1 MEPSGTDLSES
12 WTKLA
17 ETIEIAR
24 AEVAALAPDA
34 ATAAEGEAYVAR
46 VVAVS
51 LGANVLGHL
60 FADGGLGRALP
71 CYGGPNPDYIMQHSG
86 IDPTVRYRLTGR
98 LNGSE
103 RVGVGLYAIGARG
116 ETLEVGYRAFDADN
130 CDAEGGFTLDLAPDA
145 SGREEMAVPPEARI
159 LLMRTLHRA
168 SGEQPARLMLEG
180 GSPQRGLALVTGTPQ
195 GALQRAAGN
204 VLGVIRQFLVWTRV
218 TSAKPNRLDDP
229 PPELAAEVQGDRDT
243 HYYLGYYDLADG
255 EYLEVAMPAELPGYW
270 SLHAYN
276 HWLEWLQSDGVHDR
290 NARSDAD
297 GRIRVAIG
305 SDVPAGLPN
314 RIDTLGR
321 RRGMLICR
329 IIGAAE
335 RSIPVARVVRCR

>member
-1 MEPSGTDLSES
+1 METSGDGLSES
-12 WTKLA
+12 WAKLA
-17 ETIEIAR
+17 ETIEAAR

-71 CYGGPNPDYIMQHSG
+71 CHGGPNPDYIMQHSG
-86 IDPTVRYRLTGR
+86 IDPTARYRLAGQ

-116 ETLEVGYRAFDADN
+116 ETLEVGYRAFDAGN
-130 CDAEGGFTLDLAPDA
+130 CDAVGRFTLDLMPDA
-145 SGREEMAVPPEARI
+145 SEREGMSVPPETRI
-159 LLMRTLHRA
+159 LLMRTLHRDPGA
-168 SGEQPARLMLEG
+168 QPARLVLEG
-180 GSPQRGLALVTGTPQ
+180 GSPQRGLALVTGSPR
-195 GALQRAAGN
+195 GALQRATGN
-204 VLGVIRQFLVWTRV
+204 VLGVIRQFLVWTRA

-243 HYYLGYYDLADG
+243 HYYLGYYDLAEG
-255 EYLEVAMPAELPGYW
+255 EYLEVTMPAKLPGYW

-276 HWLEWLQSDGVHDR
+276 HWLEWLQGDGAHDR
-290 NARSDAD
+290 NARPDAD

-305 SDVPAGLPN
+305 PDVPAGLAN

-321 RRGMLICR
+321 RRGVLICR

-335 RSIPVARVVRCR
+335 RSVPVARVAS